1 MLSAFEADYR
11 IHAYSY
17 TASSFNSFSSSDLD
31 KFVNTTCGAV
41 EQLYAL
47 HSQSAPQSIDTSAA
61 VAAIAD
67 TQHFNLLE
75 KIQRNCKPIHIPQ
88 SVLDT
93 LASFSAPANLTVN
106 ENTSN
111 TDTASI
117 HVPDVSSIG
126 DYSSLLEEATRVFP
140 DWSTERICI
149 ISPSELHKHLS
160 DVVVVQQE
168 IASDSSATERQT
180 RHIGLFATKS
190 IPTNTLIAEITGTLT
205 TPAQLNTLSRPSKVS
220 QQWIYETRFQS
231 QRHPLFDAPLHH
243 QSNQQSGQSLLESPG
258 YATRTNLVECVPTN
272 PSSDPFE
279 ISHSA
284 RVNPPFV
291 FAHPARKLRFM
302 DAPLLVDSR
311 EDGCESPGRY
321 ARSYCAGDDAQRIN
335 SCNGVLRSVL
345 VSSCAPSAEPE
356 TMDQLLLCAKESR
369 LRLCIFTTRD
379 VFPGEEIV
387 LWRGDPASVQ
397 YPCICDVDAEECLVA
412 MGVEAFEAA
421 GLKVLEEERKKQV
434 EEEERMDVGGMSPA
448 VVESEGALVTK
459 EAPKNVDVH
468 EMQVSNKSNSEL
480 NGGMPDIVDA
490 MDVDTDVTAAIVEPS
505 SPAKDVPK
513 RDLSAVSIFK
523 DPDAAAK
530 FFMPSATPG
539 GKKAWLKAHFE
550 EARKTSEAEAAV
562 KRAKKEDTVGAGEP
576 ASMEIDSPAPPVSG
590 ETEPITATEPPL
602 KTKLTLKDFMNKRM
616 QSSTSLGAGVADGVA
631 VDALAPS
638 VTPVPADV
646 EEQSLMQSQIPPI
659 VNTSTST
666 LESGKPDVKI
676 TNTSAPLKSDPV
688 KPDVNTQSTVH
699 SQVPTQPAKPM
710 ESVQSSTPSAQPP
723 QNDPIRRPSQPIQSN
738 PPSRPTFHA
747 DNAHSSSHIQSSREH
762 QQQQS
767 ASHNVSQQS
776 QHAVQTSIQS
786 FRERPVSVS
795 NPNSRRTSGMDRDTL
810 DFNPQQPQHRG
821 SMDYSSSPVGGR
833 FSPPSLPMNDGQ
845 RAGTGFAGREVSSMP
860 KTAPTNPGG
869 GGGGVPMSSGGGGS
883 GNGGRITPP
892 HADNSL
898 LSTSAEYR
906 FRDRDVGFSGRSAYL
921 SSGGSLLSAG
931 SRIRGIGLDGSASTS
946 SAAVAASTTG
956 GVSGAP
962 AGSGGGA
969 FSMLRNRSFSGDASN
984 PGGAGFPR
992 ERERLDAGIAGSG
1005 GIAGRLSG
1013 EREGGRSSL
1022 LGSGGAAALG
1032 DRFKSDEVAG
1042 VGGDFSMR
1050 DRGMEHRVG
1059 AGRGSEK
1066 LPRDGYASS
1075 REAREYGGYN
1085 EFDSRYSA
1093 GAGGTG
1099 SSYAPSESS
1108 GSRGV
1113 GGFGGGGSL
1122 LKGSDGGAGRG
1133 QPFLSLRPKSPP
1145 SGYYPP
1151 MDRNEEALRNYDSF
1165 GNNWNRYRGS
1175 GAPNDMPIRDSGS
1188 SYRGSRG
1195 PMDRSDRMNSGGG
1208 FTGDRGYRT
1217 TSGGGGSGGSSSGGG
1232 GGGGAFRDFSNAAGS
1247 GRGND
1252 FARMDRTVNSAP
1264 GGVRGRSGPRDGG
1277 EGGEAGAEWDQ
1288 TGKSRRSSGGGA
1300 GDYRLPPPP
1309 PPPGQR

>member
-17 TASSFNSFSSSDLD
+17 TASSFNSFSSPDLD
-31 KFVNTTCGAV
+31 KFVNTTCSAV
-41 EQLYAL
+41 EQLYAS
-47 HSQSAPQSIDTSAA
+47 HCQSSIQSTDTSAP

-67 TQHFNLLE
+67 TPHFNLLE
-75 KIQRNCKPIHIPQ
+75 KIQHCKPIHIPQ

-93 LASFSAPANLTVN
+93 LASFSSPANLAVN
-106 ENTSN
+106 ENSSN
-111 TDTASI
+111 PDTASVR
-117 HVPDVSSIG
+117 VPDVSSIG

-140 DWSTERICI
+140 DWSTDRICI

-160 DVVVVQQE
+160 DVKVVQQE
-168 IASDSSATERQT
+168 IFSDSSAPERQT

-190 IPTNTLIAEITGTLT
+190 IPTNALVAEITGTLT

-243 QSNQQSGQSLLESPG
+243 QSNQQSGHSLLESPG

-279 ISHSA
+279 ISQSA

-291 FAHPARKLRFM
+291 FPHPARKLRFM
-302 DAPLLVDSR
+302 DAALLVDSR

-321 ARSYCAGDDAQRIN
+321 ARGYCAGDDAQRIN

-345 VSSCAPSAEPE
+345 VSASSSSAAEPE
-356 TMDQLLLCAKESR
+356 TMDQLVLCSKESR

-379 VFPGEEIV
+379 VAPGEEIV

-397 YPCICDVDAEECLVA
+397 YPCICDVDAEECLVD
-412 MGVEAFEAA
+412 MGVAAFEAA

-448 VVESEGALVTK
+448 VLESDVALVTK
-459 EAPKNVDVH
+459 EAAKNVDEV
-468 EMQVSNKSNSEL
+468 ETSNSQGEV
-480 NGGMPDIVDA
+480 NGGMPDNVDA
-490 MDVDTDVTAAIVEPS
+490 MDVDTDVPAPIVEAS

-513 RDLSAVSIFK
+513 QGLSTVSIFK

-530 FFMPSATPG
+530 IFLPSATPG

-562 KRAKKEDTVGAGEP
+562 KRAKKEDNAVGASEQ
-576 ASMEIDSPAPPVSG
+576 ANMEIDLPVPPVSG
-590 ETEPITATEPPL
+590 DIEPITATEPPL

-616 QSSTSLGAGVADGVA
+616 QSSTSLGAGIADGVA
-631 VDALAPS
+631 ADPSAPS
-638 VTPVPADV
+638 ATPVPADL
-646 EEQSLMQSQIPPI
+646 EEQSAMQLPMPPI
-659 VNTSTST
+659 VNTAT
-666 LESGKPDVKI
+666 LTTDSVKPDVKV
-676 TNTSAPLKSDPV
+676 TNTSAPSKSEPV
-688 KPDVNTQSTVH
+688 KPDVNNTQSTVY
-699 SQVPTQPAKPM
+699 SQVSAQPTKPM
-710 ESVQSSTPSAQPP
+710 EPLQSSAPAAQPP
-723 QNDPIRRPSQPIQSN
+723 QSDPIRRPSQPVQSN
-738 PPSRPTFHA
+738 PSSRPTFHA
-747 DNAHSSSHIQSSREH
+747 DNAHSSHAQSLREH
-762 QQQQS
+762 QQQQ
-767 ASHNVSQQS
+767 ATSHNVSQQS
-776 QHAVQTSIQS
+776 QHATQASLQS
-786 FRERPVSVS
+786 FRERPVTVS
-795 NPNSRRTSGMDRDTL
+795 NPNPRRTSGMDRGDAL
-810 DFNPQQPQHRG
+810 DFNQQQPQHRG

-845 RAGTGFAGREVSSMP
+845 RAGTGFSGREASSMP
-860 KTAPTNPGG
+860 KPTPTNLGGG
-869 GGGGVPMSSGGGGS
+869 GGGGVPMSSGGSGS
-883 GNGGRITPP
+883 GGRITPP
-892 HADNSL
+892 HADSSL

-931 SRIRGIGLDGSASTS
+931 SRIRGIGLDGSAPPS
-946 SAAVAASTTG
+946 SAAAAATSATG
-956 GVSGAP
+956 GASGAP
-962 AGSGGGA
+962 ANSSGGA

-992 ERERLDAGIAGSG
+992 ERERIDAGITGSG
-1005 GIAGRLSG
+1005 GIAGRLAG

-1022 LGSGGAAALG
+1022 LGSGGAASSLG
-1032 DRFKSDEVAG
+1032 DRFKNDEVAG

-1066 LPRDGYASS
+1066 LARDGYASS

-1093 GAGGTG
+1093 GAGGAG
-1099 SSYAPSESS
+1099 SSYAPSESAS
-1108 GSRGV
+1108 SRGV

-1122 LKGSDGGAGRG
+1122 LKGSDGAGRG

-1145 SGYYPP
+1145 TGYYPP
-1151 MDRNEEALRNYDSF
+1151 MDRNEEALRNY
-1165 GNNWNRYRGS
+1165 GNCVTC
-1175 GAPNDMPIRDSGS
+1175 
-1188 SYRGSRG
+1188 
-1195 PMDRSDRMNSGGG
+1195 
-1208 FTGDRGYRT
+1208 F
-1217 TSGGGGSGGSSSGGG
+1217 
-1232 GGGGAFRDFSNAAGS
+1232 
-1247 GRGND
+1247 
-1252 FARMDRTVNSAP
+1252 SAP
-1264 GGVRGRSGPRDGG
+1264 LLCMFTSVLQIRLEITIGIDIEAVVRPMTCPF
-1277 EGGEAGAEWDQ
+1277 AILA
-1288 TGKSRRSSGGGA
+1288 
-1300 GDYRLPPPP
+1300 PPPTEAHEVLWIVLIE
-1309 PPPGQR
+1309 